1 MAIKIREGTIILFH
15 CLSVLTSVFVFFH
28 RIKAVRYDDKEYYET
43 MERFMHFHPYFNFFT
58 YLGKMMVIYYN
69 NNVCQYSCK
78 MNPECKGPAVMC
90 DLSPICCEVE
100 YHSMKPYSTG
110 LNFAGFMWSG
120 MLYFG
125 FFFLY
130 ESGLLTLVCG
140 PLFMGLVTR
149 RPPDDLKRKLDSD
162 VVEEKIRIN
171 RMTARKIRG
180 EVLVMRNLTK
190 YFRDM
195 LVVDDMCLGLKK

>member
-1 MAIKIREGTIILFH
+1 MA
-15 CLSVLTSVFVFFH
+15 VFVFFH
-28 RIKAVRYDDKEYYET
+28 RIRAVQADEREYYET

-58 YLGKMMVIYYN
+58 YLGKMMMIYYT

-78 MNPECKGPAVMC
+78 MNPECKGPEVMC
-90 DLSPICCEVE
+90 DLSSMCCEVQ

-120 MLYFG
+120 LLYFG
-125 FFFLY
+125 FFFLQ

-140 PLFMGLVTR
+140 PLCLGLITR
-149 RPPDDLKRKLDSD
+149 HPPENLNRKLDSD

-171 RMTARKIRG
+171 RMTARRIRSQ
-180 EVLVMRNLTK
+180 VLVLRNLTK
-190 YFRDM
+190 YYSE
-195 LVVDDMCLGLKK
+195 LVAVDDLCLGIQR

>member
-1 MAIKIREGTIILFH
+1 MDNNLH
-15 CLSVLTSVFVFFH
+15 YSLSVLAAVFVFFH
-28 RIKAVRYDDKEYYET
+28 RIKAADPAERESYET

-58 YLGKMMVIYYN
+58 YLGKMMIIYYT

-78 MNPECKGPAVMC
+78 MHPECKGPAVMC
-90 DLSPICCEVE
+90 DLSTMCCEVH

-149 RPPDDLKRKLDSD
+149 HPPDDLKRRLDSD

-171 RMTARKIRG
+171 RMTARKIRA

-190 YFRDM
+190 YFGDM
-195 LVVDDMCLGLKK
+195 LVVDDMCLGLQR